1 MKMKRLLTI
10 LTLLISISVLGQ
22 TNTVAPDYAPIYFD
36 QNIDTINN
44 KWYPKL
50 DSIGQFLSGNPE
62 FELKVWAFGHPTE
75 KDFNE
80 TVFNRAD
87 NVLNYLNNKYKIR
100 THENILT
107 NSNNRGV
114 VPREDDDYSEHEK
127 AEKRKVEFI
136 IAKKKEKN

>member
-22 TNTVAPDYAPIYFD
+22 TNTVIPDYAPIYFN
-36 QNIDTINN
+36 QNIDIVDK

-50 DSIGQFLSGNPE
+50 DSIGKFLSANLE
-62 FELKVWAFGHPTE
+62 FELQVRASGHPTE
-75 KDFNE
+75 KDFYE
-80 TVFNRAD
+80 TIFSRAD
-87 NVLNYLNNKYKIR
+87 NILDYLTTKYKIR

-107 NSNNRGV
+107 NSNNRGF
-114 VPREDDDYSEHEK
+114 VPREDDDYSEQDK

-136 IAKKKEKN
+136 IAKKK